1 MIPELR
7 KKFNSEFTQEKYELF
22 LNDLNTSLKYPMDFR
37 VSETPLFLSNEL
49 KKKLLYA
56 CDELCK
62 QVTTPDFK
70 MKMKDAVPSHLNIP
84 DETDHPEFF
93 VFDFAVCSSRHPN
106 GGGMTDRNKSTDEFY
121 PKLIE
126 LQGFPTLYGYQY
138 FFEQILKKHFNI
150 PKNFTQYFNNVSADE
165 YVKMLKDVI
174 VADAD
179 PENVILLEI
188 EPEKQKTRV
197 DFAVTEKLLGIKEIC
212 ISDLIK
218 RGRNLYY
225 KMNLPT
231 GQAGSKEI
239 PIERIYNRV
248 IFDELS
254 RTKVKF
260 NFDIREEIN
269 VKWIP
274 HPNWFYKMSKYSLPV
289 LKGEFVPKCFYL
301 RDLSS
306 YADDLGNYVL
316 KPLFSFAGL
325 GVKVDVT
332 KQMLDEIKDPENYI
346 LQEKVEYAPLIET
359 PDDYAKVEIRM
370 MFIWKDEPILV
381 NNLVR
386 ESKGKMMGVDF
397 NKNKT
402 WVGGSTALH
411 SV

>member
-7 KKFNSEFTQEKYELF
+7 KKFNSEFTQQKYEVF
-22 LNDLNTSLKYPMDFR
+22 LNDLNTSLKYPVDFR

-49 KKKLLYA
+49 KNKLLYA

-62 QVTTPDFK
+62 QVMSNDFK
-70 MKMKDAVPSHLNIP
+70 VKMENAVPSHLNIP
-84 DETDHPEFF
+84 GETDHPEFF
-93 VFDFAVCSSRHPN
+93 VFDFAICKN
-106 GGGMTDRNKSTDEFY
+106 NTTGEFY

-150 PKNFTQYFNNVSADE
+150 PENFTQYFNKVSPHE
-165 YVKMLKDVI
+165 YVKMLKEII

-179 PENVILLEI
+179 PANVILLEI

-197 DFAVTEKLLGIKEIC
+197 DFAATEKLLGIKEVC
-212 ISDLIK
+212 ISDVIERRK
-218 RGRNLYY
+218 VLYY
-225 KMNLPT
+225 KKN
-231 GQAGSKEI
+231 GKEI

-254 RTKVKF
+254 RTNAKF
-260 NFDIREEIN
+260 NFDLKEELN
-269 VKWIP
+269 VTWVP

-301 RDLSS
+301 RDIKS
-306 YADDLGNYVL
+306 YPDDLENYVL

-325 GVKVDVT
+325 GVNVDVT
-332 KQMLDEIKDPENYI
+332 KKMLDEIKDPENYI
-346 LQEKVEYAPLIET
+346 LQEKVEYAQLIET
-359 PDDYAKVEIRM
+359 PDNYSKVEIRM
-370 MFIWKDEPILV
+370 MFIWQDKPILV

-386 ESKGKMMGVDF
+386 QSKGKMMGVDF

-411 SV
+411 KS

>member
-7 KKFNSEFTQEKYELF
+7 KKFNTEFTEEKFKDF
-22 LNDLNTSLKYPMDFR
+22 LDDLNTSLKYPVDFR
-37 VSETPLFLSNEL
+37 VSETPLFLSEDL
-49 KKKLLYA
+49 KKKLLHA

-62 QVTTPDFK
+62 QVTNLDFK
-70 MKMKDAVPSHLNIP
+70 VKMKDAVPAHLNIP
-84 DETDHPEFF
+84 AETDHPEFF
-93 VFDFAVCSSRHPN
+93 VFDFAICKNEP
-106 GGGMTDRNKSTDEFY
+106 DEFY

-138 FFEQILKKHFNI
+138 FFEQILKKHFDI
-150 PKNFTQYFNNVSADE
+150 PENFTSYFNNVSPDE
-165 YVKMLKDVI
+165 YVKMMRDVI

-179 PENVILLEI
+179 PANVILLEI

-197 DFAVTEKLLGIKEIC
+197 DFAATEKLLGIKEVC

-218 RGRNLYY
+218 HGKNLFY
-225 KMNLPT
+225 KKN
-231 GQAGSKEI
+231 GKET

-254 RTKVKF
+254 RTKAKF
-260 NFDIREEIN
+260 NFDLKEELN
-269 VKWIP
+269 VTWAP

-289 LKGEFVPKCFYL
+289 LKGEFVPNCFYL
-301 RDLSS
+301 HDLTS
-306 YADDLGNYVL
+306 YPDDLENYVL

-325 GVKVDVT
+325 GVKIDVT
-332 KQMLDEIKDPENYI
+332 RKMLDEIKDSENYI
-346 LQEKVEYAPLIET
+346 LQEKVDYAPLIET
-359 PDDYAKVEIRM
+359 PQEMAKAEIRM
-370 MFIWKDEPILV
+370 MFIWQDEPILV

-386 ESKGKMMGVDF
+386 QSKGKMLGVDF

-411 SV
+411 KV

>member
-7 KKFNSEFTQEKYELF
+7 KKFNFEFTQEKYEAF
-22 LNDLNTSLKYPMDFR
+22 LNDLNTSLKYPVDFR
-37 VSETPLFLSNEL
+37 VSETPLFLSEDL
-49 KKKLLYA
+49 KAKLIQA

-62 QVTTPDFK
+62 QVTNPDFK
-70 MKMKDAVPSHLNIP
+70 LKMKDAVPAHLNIP
-84 DETDHPEFF
+84 AETDHPEFF
-93 VFDFAVCSSRHPN
+93 VFDFAICKNEP
-106 GGGMTDRNKSTDEFY
+106 DEFY

-138 FFEQILKKHFNI
+138 FFEQILKKHFDI
-150 PKNFTQYFNNVSADE
+150 PENFTQYFNNVSSDK
-165 YVKMLKDVI
+165 YVKMLKDII

-179 PENVILLEI
+179 PANVILLEI

-197 DFAVTEKLLGIKEIC
+197 DFAATEKLLGIKEVC

-218 RGRNLYY
+218 RNKNLFY
-225 KMNLPT
+225 KKN
-231 GQAGSKEI
+231 GIEI

-254 RTKVKF
+254 RTKAKF
-260 NFDIREEIN
+260 NFDLKEELN
-269 VKWIP
+269 VTWIP

-289 LKGEFVPKCFYL
+289 LKGEFVPNCFYL
-301 RDLSS
+301 RDLTS
-306 YADDLGNYVL
+306 YPDDLENYVL

-325 GVKVDVT
+325 GVKIDVT
-332 KQMLDEIKDPENYI
+332 RKMLDEIKDPENYI

-359 PDDYAKVEIRM
+359 PDEYAKVEIRM
-370 MFIWKDEPILV
+370 MFIYGKEPILV

-386 ESKGKMMGVDF
+386 QSKGKMLGVDF

-402 WVGGSTALH
+402 WIGGSTALH
-411 SV
+411 KL

>member
-7 KKFNSEFTQEKYELF
+7 KKFNSEFTQEKYDAF
-22 LNDLNTSLKYPMDFR
+22 LNDLNTSLKYPVDFR
-37 VSETPLFLSNEL
+37 VSETPLFISDDL
-49 KKKLLYA
+49 KYKLLKA

-62 QVTTPDFK
+62 QVTNPDFK
-70 MKMKDAVPSHLNIP
+70 VKMKDAVPSHINISG
-84 DETDHPEFF
+84 ESDHPEFF
-93 VFDFAVCSSRHPN
+93 VFDFAICKN
-106 GGGMTDRNKSTDEFY
+106 ESTGEFY

-126 LQGFPTLYGYQY
+126 LQGFPTLYAYQY
-138 FFEQILKKHFNI
+138 FFERIVRKHFDI
-150 PKNFTQYFNNVSADE
+150 PENFTSYFSEITPEN
-165 YVKMLKDVI
+165 YVEMLRSVI

-197 DFAVTEKLLGIKEIC
+197 DFAATENLLGVQEVC

-218 RGRNLYY
+218 HDKNLFY
-225 KMNLPT
+225 KKK
-231 GQAGSKEI
+231 GKEI
-239 PIERIYNRV
+239 PIDRIYNRV

-254 RTKVKF
+254 RTDAKF
-260 NFDIREEIN
+260 NFDLNEELN
-269 VKWIP
+269 VEWTP

-289 LKGEFVPKCFYL
+289 LTGEYVPNCFYL

-306 YADDLGNYVL
+306 YPADLENYVL

-325 GVKVDVT
+325 GVKIDVT
-332 KQMLDEIKDPENYI
+332 KQMLTEIKDPENYI
-346 LQEKVEYAPLIET
+346 LQEKVEYIPLIET
-359 PDDYAKVEIRM
+359 PDEKAKVEIRM
-370 MFIWKDEPILV
+370 MFIWQDEPILI

-386 ESKGKMMGVDF
+386 QSKGKMLGVDF

-411 SV
+411 KV